1 MFKFSDSCSLVH
13 YNPTLLIS
21 RSSRKRLL
29 VMTAQTLQEGQDAF
43 GSWRKT
49 VGCFCFVILQKDSV
63 SIHEIWCW
71 KKAQLYIYFLIF
83 SSTLHLP
90 CAVRQMVPH
99 ALFVC
104 ISAGA
109 LYFLLSSFLCS
120 FFSFLCSSFSLFT
133 IIICCIGCAVCT
145 SGGCAYLSGTLWK
158 HMVSGQHVSISL
170 NFKLNIGY
178 TPGRYPSYLQY
189 KKFNF

>member
-71 KKAQLYIYFLIF
+71 KKAQLYIYFFNFLINTASALCGQADGVTCTF
-83 SSTLHLP
+83 CLHF
-90 CAVRQMVPH
+90 CRCS
-99 ALFVC
+99 LFLTVFFPM
-104 ISAGA
+104 
-109 LYFLLSSFLCS
+109 FLLLLLMFFFFFIHHYNMLHWLCCVYIWG
-120 FFSFLCSSFSLFT
+120 LCVSEWHIMETYGQWPACVYFT
-133 IIICCIGCAVCT
+133 E
-145 SGGCAYLSGTLWK
+145 L
-158 HMVSGQHVSISL
+158 
-170 NFKLNIGY
+170 
-178 TPGRYPSYLQY
+178 
-189 KKFNF
+189 